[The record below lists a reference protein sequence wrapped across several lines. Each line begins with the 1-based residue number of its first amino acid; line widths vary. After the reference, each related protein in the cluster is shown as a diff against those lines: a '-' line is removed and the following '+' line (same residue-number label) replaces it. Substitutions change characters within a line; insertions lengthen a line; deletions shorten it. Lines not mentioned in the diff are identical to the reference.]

1 MGLGRR
7 VRRTTSFA
15 IYVGSHQP
23 LYVSGSGSIDRLVC
37 NVNQNGMNQTIP
49 ERKID
54 ACMTAI
60 EGERT
65 ASVSRDLSEGNG
77 GDQMS
82 RKISI
87 SGINGRGEIRR
98 HSSSIADS

>member
-1 MGLGRR
+1 MGLERR

-15 IYVGSHQP
+15 ICVGSHQP
-23 LYVSGSGSIDRLVC
+23 LYVSGSGSIDTLVC
-37 NVNQNGMNQTIP
+37 NVNQNGMDQTTP
-49 ERKID
+49 ERKIN
-54 ACMTAI
+54 ACMTVI

-65 ASVSRDLSEGNG
+65 ATVSRDLLEGNG

-87 SGINGRGEIRR
+87 SGINGRGGIRR
-98 HSSSIADS
+98 HSSLIADS